1 MVRSSSKPCTRALT
15 VASAALADAVH
26 TAFASHDDAVTP
38 AGVSIGPRTSSA
50 MIGAPSVENRS
61 APAPM
66 PNAPSRAEP
75 KPDAR
80 DVPSE
85 PPSSDIRARVRRTSA
100 GTTWITP
107 PTASAP

>member
-1 MVRSSSKPCTRALT
+1 MASPALL
-15 VASAALADAVH
+15 VASHAAF
-26 TAFASHDDAVTP
+26 TSHDDARTP
-38 AGVSIGPRTSSA
+38 AGVSIGPRSSSA
-50 MIGAPSVENRS
+50 MIGAPSVANRS

-66 PNAPSRAEP
+66 PMAPSRVEP

-80 DVPSE
+80 AVSSE
-85 PPSSDIRARVRRTSA
+85 PPSSDSRARVRCTSA

>member
-1 MVRSSSKPCTRALT
+1 M
-15 VASAALADAVH
+15 
-26 TAFASHDDAVTP
+26 
-38 AGVSIGPRTSSA
+38 SIGPRSSSA
-50 MIGAPSVENRS
+50 MIGAPSVTNRS

-66 PNAPSRAEP
+66 PIAGLSRVEP

-80 DVPSE
+80 AVSSE
-85 PPSSDIRARVRRTSA
+85 PPSSDSRARVRCTSA